1 MNMLKWQVHLSGP
14 VSGLGLIFF
23 FPISYGHVCQILF
36 VCSFFR
42 PNSFSFVFH
51 FPSFC
56 RFFKDSLHT
65 VLRYAKFSFNG
76 TLGITFF
83 SSTML
88 FYACQNVYLI
98 LSKIGNRNMC
108 VLAAGY

>member
-83 SSTML
+83 SSQCYFMPVKM
-88 FYACQNVYLI
+88 FI
-98 LSKIGNRNMC
+98 LSYLKLEIGTC
-108 VLAAGY
+108 VF